1 MIQYDLMDSFLISAK
16 EDPRIGPNH
25 ISLFAGLVKT
35 YKDQGGKSRVYVFRK
50 DLASICKLNGTTTF
64 HKTIREL
71 HEYDDAIS
79 QPVQYSKVRPGNG
92 PYLFQKG

>member
-71 HEYDDAIS
+71 HEYGYITYTPS
-79 QPVQYSKVRPGNG
+79 YNHFIGNMVTINNI
-92 PYLFQKG
+92 